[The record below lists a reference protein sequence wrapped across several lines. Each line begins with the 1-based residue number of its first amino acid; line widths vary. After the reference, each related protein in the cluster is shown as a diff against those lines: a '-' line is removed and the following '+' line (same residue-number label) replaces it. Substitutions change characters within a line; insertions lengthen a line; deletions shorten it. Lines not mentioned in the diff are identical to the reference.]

1 LSARARFGINLSLR
15 GKILS
20 WAVDGDETDGY
31 LLFADWN
38 GNGDLSD
45 DTAMRFERV
54 DGKYTV
60 RTQREE
66 RDGAVTYPVSMKL
79 MLDWIVPPG
88 KTEKQLALK
97 IYNRTTR
104 SGVLA
109 PPGGRPV
116 AFRLTGSAGFYA
128 QPYNSVAFDLDG
140 DGAFNPDTEV
150 FRVSEKYVNI
160 GETSYE
166 FVVDPHG
173 DRLTL
178 NPLAEHRAS
187 RVALT
192 AGSPAPDF
200 TFTDLEGRS

>member
-1 LSARARFGINLSLR
+1 
-15 GKILS
+15 
-20 WAVDGDETDGY
+20 
-31 LLFADWN
+31 
-38 GNGDLSD
+38 
-45 DTAMRFERV
+45 
-54 DGKYTV
+54 
-60 RTQREE
+60 
-66 RDGAVTYPVSMKL
+66 
-79 MLDWIVPPG
+79 
-88 KTEKQLALK
+88 
-97 IYNRTTR
+97 
-104 SGVLA
+104 
-109 PPGGRPV
+109 RPV

-128 QPYNSVAFDLDG
+128 QPYNSVAFDLNG

-192 AGSPAPDF
+192 AGSQAPDF
-200 TFTDLEGRS
+200 TFTDLEGRSHKLSDYRGKVVLLDFWGAWCAPCVAEAPKLVAAYEKYHDRGFEILGLNTIDTRDKV